1 MRYINKNSEQMKQ
14 NKDEKLQVLLS
25 STDNHKLKNIIL
37 NYSVVSGKL
46 MTSSAYVRELILSHI
61 KEYEG
66 EQVSFVNETVKEIIN
81 KLETK
86 QKAQIHE

>member
-1 MRYINKNSEQMKQ
+1 MKQ

-86 QKAQIHE
+86 QKAKIHE

>member
-1 MRYINKNSEQMKQ
+1 MKQ

-81 KLETK
+81 KLEKK
-86 QKAQIHE
+86 QKAKIHE

>member
-1 MRYINKNSEQMKQ
+1 MKQ

>member
-1 MRYINKNSEQMKQ
+1 MKQ

-25 STDNHKLKNIIL
+25 STDHHKLKNIIL

-66 EQVSFVNETVKEIIN
+66 EQVSFVNETVKQIIN
-81 KLETK
+81 KTELK
-86 QKAQIHE
+86 QKVETHE

>member
-1 MRYINKNSEQMKQ
+1 MKQ

-25 STDNHKLKNIIL
+25 STDHHKLKNIIL

-81 KLETK
+81 KSEIK
-86 QKAQIHE
+86 QKVKTHG

>member
-1 MRYINKNSEQMKQ
+1 
-14 NKDEKLQVLLS
+14 
-25 STDNHKLKNIIL
+25 
-37 NYSVVSGKL
+37 